1 MRTAGEWLTPVK
13 ASGMAAY
20 LVAAI
25 ACALT
30 AGRAP
35 GRRVPRLASVLCALD
50 FALFL
55 DITFDLR
62 WKLYAWFKAGAISHG
77 VYAERSE
84 PQVIALIAL
93 ATGLLVVGVWLN
105 RRFAPIRGA
114 PLAVCG
120 ALLSIGWWLTEL
132 ISLHAVD
139 AVLYRYI
146 GPLMV
151 VCFVWILACA
161 MTARGILIAGSDTL
175 RKLQSARLH

>member
-13 ASGMAAY
+13 ASGMASY
-20 LVAAI
+20 LIASI

-30 AGRAP
+30 AARAA

-62 WKLYAWFKAGAISHG
+62 WRLNAWFKEAAVSHG
-77 VYAERSE
+77 VYSERSE

-93 ATGLLVVGVWLN
+93 AVGLQVLAVWLI
-105 RRFAPIRGA
+105 RRFALIRGA

-120 ALLSIGWWLTEL
+120 ALLSIGCWLTEL
-132 ISLHAVD
+132 ISLHAMD
-139 AVLYRYI
+139 AILYRYI

-151 VCFVWILACA
+151 VSFVWILACA
-161 MTARGILIAGSDTL
+161 MTVRGILIAGSESL
-175 RKLQSARLH
+175 RKLHSIRLH